1 MFDMVLDGQMA
12 TIAILI
18 FIALLFIF
26 LGIEKVPDG
35 HTRIVE
41 RLGRRHRVLTPGINV
56 KFPILDVVKKHIS
69 LHTILENGSKQEP
82 LVAGGS
88 RQNIKMAE
96 QRMDP
101 PPLGLLCRDN
111 TQVTVDSVAYFRI
124 TDPMKIVYDVAAFD
138 QTFLS
143 LVETTLRQGV
153 GLLDG
158 DSILTARESLSQ
170 SLQSKLQE
178 AASSWGISILRVEI
192 ENIEFNK
199 EIQEKLS
206 HAREEEL
213 LRRAEVVAAQAQ
225 ADKDVLDAEAIKKTE
240 ILKAEG
246 YKQAEI
252 MKAEGEKQA
261 QILRAEAQFEEQR
274 LKAEADFLLESRK
287 QEGQAQGYAAIVA
300 ALGDRGDSI
309 VALRALEAQEK
320 VAQALG
326 EGASNTLVIPN
337 DAAGLFGAF
346 GAAVKGIAAMT
357 RNDEGRGREASSDSS
372 DRA

>member
-1 MFDMVLDGQMA
+1 MKMSDMVLDGQMA

-18 FIALLFIF
+18 ATALLFIF

-41 RLGRRHRVLTPGINV
+41 RLGRRHRILTPGINV
-56 KFPILDVVKKHIS
+56 KFPILDVVKKQIS
-69 LHTILENGSKQEP
+69 LQTILENGSKPQS

-88 RQNIKMAE
+88 LQDIVMAE

-101 PPLGLLCRDN
+101 PALKLLCRDN
-111 TQVTVDSVAYFRI
+111 TQVEVDSVAYFRI
-124 TDPMKIVYDVAAFD
+124 SDPMKIVYDVAAFD

-143 LVETTLRQGV
+143 LVETTLRQEV
-153 GLLDG
+153 GLQDG
-158 DSILTARESLSQ
+158 DSILTSRDVLSQ
-170 SLQSKLQE
+170 GLQSKLQE
-178 AASSWGISILRVEI
+178 AATAWGVTIFRVEI

-206 HAREEEL
+206 RAREEEL

-246 YKQAEI
+246 YRQAEI

-274 LKAEADFLLESRK
+274 LTAEADFLLESRK

-300 ALGDRGDSI
+300 ALGDKGESI

-326 EGASNTLVIPN
+326 SGESNTLVIPS

-346 GAAVKGIAAMT
+346 GAAAKGIAAMT
-357 RNDEGRGREASSDSS
+357 RN
-372 DRA
+372 